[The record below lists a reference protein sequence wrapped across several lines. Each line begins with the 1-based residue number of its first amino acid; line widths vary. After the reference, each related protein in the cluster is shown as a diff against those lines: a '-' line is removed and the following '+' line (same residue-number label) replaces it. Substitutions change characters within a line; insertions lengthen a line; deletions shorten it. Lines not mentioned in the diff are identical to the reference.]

1 MAKGIFS
8 PTAPKVF
15 SIPASSFF
23 LEELAK
29 GIVAATGAKE
39 KPEALADALIFTPN
53 QRAAR
58 ELALALYRAVGG
70 TLLTPEIRALGDIE
84 EEDGL
89 AAFGPD
95 ALDLPPSLSTASR
108 RGALAR
114 LIQSWRA
121 HQEDGPLPPSSLLT
135 AADELATL
143 IDQAA
148 LVGGV
153 DWKKLDALST
163 ELAPHLAQHWQ
174 VSASFLD
181 IVMRGWPKYLKEA
194 DAIDAG
200 QRRLAAAEA
209 LFTRWAAKPPKHPVI
224 IAGSTGTGHAT
235 RRLMQAVLKLPRG
248 IVVFPGVDPDLE
260 SWPAVADAPS
270 HPQHAMGETLKWLGL
285 TSQNVHAWP
294 GGEEGG
300 DESRAEISR
309 RRLINEALAPAS
321 ETRNWNKRLV
331 ALAAPRAP
339 QDLVTEALAGLSLVE
354 AEDEAEEALAAALL
368 LRETLESSH
377 QTAALVTPEASL
389 ARRVA
394 AILERWG
401 IDIAPSSGTPLQ
413 RTSPGAFLLLLAR
426 WVRDPGD
433 PVRLLAVLKH
443 EFASINRSP
452 ADLQR
457 IISRLEREAL
467 RGPRRHAS
475 LDDLAHRLETTEF
488 EPTDDDNQKQ
498 RDEQKKQALLAC
510 AAFVR
515 DMDKLQAPAAPAF
528 AGKHINGQHAAEAIA
543 RLAEAIAG
551 GAHIWSGKPGAMAA
565 QFITQLGELSTAMGA
580 IEADDF
586 ADFAETIMQRMLA
599 APDAAEHPRIA
610 IWGPLE
616 ARLQRRDRM
625 ILASLNEGSWP
636 RPAAADAFLNR
647 TLRKQLGLPDPDE
660 RLGLSAHDFAQMA
673 NAPEVILLR
682 ARRVDDKPAVA
693 SRWLWRL
700 RTLAAGGLGGRD
712 EAEAALRTADNSDPL
727 VWARAIRHV
736 ADVKP
741 APVPRP
747 TPPVEAR
754 ALNKFSPSRAVQLIR
769 DPYADYARRVLHLS
783 PLRRVGEDID
793 ARERGTAVHLAVETF
808 EMKDNTRT
816 IDELITTS
824 LTEAGA
830 APELIELEKP
840 LWLRAGDAYLR
851 WSKQREDKRVDF
863 ATEQKATLTFD
874 TSIGKVDLTATADR
888 VEKLS
893 DGSLAIV
900 DFKTGQPKTAA
911 QVERGLE
918 PQLALEAAIAAKS
931 AFGHIGPAKTSE
943 LIYFRMSLSAQTMS
957 EKNGQP
963 LAFDTGSTMD
973 IAEAALKGLADLI
986 DQYADPAQPYYS
998 KPRVEFAWSVSD
1010 YDRLARRAEW
1020 TTDEGGDE

>member
-1 MAKGIFS
+1 M
-8 PTAPKVF
+8 TKVF

-29 GIVAATGAKE
+29 GIVVATNARE
-39 KPEALADALIFTPN
+39 KPEALVDALIFTPN

-70 TLLTPEIRALGDIE
+70 TLLTPEIRPLGDIE

-95 ALDLPPSLSTASR
+95 ALDLPPALSPARR
-108 RGALAR
+108 RGALAK
-114 LIQSWRA
+114 LIQRWRTA
-121 HQEDGPLPPSSLLT
+121 QDDDPLPPASLLT
-135 AADELATL
+135 AADELAAL

-153 DWKKLDALST
+153 DWSRLESLST
-163 ELAPHLAQHWQ
+163 DLAPHLAQHWQ
-174 VSASFLD
+174 ISASFLD
-181 IVMRGWPKYLKEA
+181 IVMSAWPAYLKEEH
-194 DAIDAG
+194 AIDAG
-200 QRRLAAAEA
+200 ERRLAAAEA

-248 IVVFPGVDPDLE
+248 LVVFPGIDPDLQG
-260 SWPAVADAPS
+260 WAAVADAAS

-285 TSQNVHAWP
+285 TARDVHAWP
-294 GGEEGG
+294 GG
-300 DESRAEISR
+300 AETPAEVSR
-309 RRLINEALAPAS
+309 RRLINEALAPAV
-321 ETRNWNKRLV
+321 ETPDWTVRLS
-331 ALAAPRAP
+331 ALAKPRSP
-339 QDLVTEALAGLSLVE
+339 EDLVTEALAGLSLVE

-377 QTAALVTPEASL
+377 RTAALVTPEASL

-401 IDIAPSSGTPLQ
+401 LDIAPSSGIPLQ
-413 RTSPGAFLLLLAR
+413 RTSPGGFLLLLTH

-443 EFASINRSP
+443 EFASIGREP

-457 IISRLEREAL
+457 IVSRLEREAL
-467 RGPRRHAS
+467 RGPRRHS
-475 LDDLAHRLETTEF
+475 TLEDLALRLEH
-488 EPTDDDNQKQ
+488 PA
-498 RDEQKKQALLAC
+498 DEKKRPQPDC
-510 AAFVR
+510 AAFIR
-515 DMDKLQAPAAPAF
+515 DIARLHAPASAAF
-528 AGKHINGQHAAEAIA
+528 AGERIDGKPAAEAIA
-543 RLAEAIAG
+543 RLAEDIAS
-551 GAHIWSGKPGAMAA
+551 GARVWSGRNGECAA
-565 QFITQLGELSTAMGA
+565 RFITQLGELSDSMGA
-580 IEADDF
+580 IAADDF
-586 ADFAETIMQRMLA
+586 PAFAETVMQRMLA
-599 APDAAEHPRIA
+599 APDVAEHPRIA
-610 IWGPLE
+610 IWGSLE

-636 RPAAADAFLNR
+636 KPAAADAFLNR
-647 TLRKQLGLPDPDE
+647 TLRKQLNLPDPDE
-660 RLGLSAHDFAQMA
+660 RVGLSAHDFAQMA

-712 EAEAALRTADNSDPL
+712 EAEAALRPTENSDPL

-736 ADVKP
+736 ADVTP
-741 APVPRP
+741 AAIPKP
-747 TPPVEAR
+747 TPPVDKR

-769 DPYADYARRVLHLS
+769 DPYGDYARRILRLE

-808 EMKDNTRT
+808 EKKDNTRT
-816 IDELITTS
+816 IDDLVITS
-824 LTEAGA
+824 LNEAGA
-830 APELIELEKP
+830 TPELIELEKP

-851 WSKQREDKRVDF
+851 WSKQRDGHRVDF
-863 ATEQKATLTFD
+863 ATEEEGKITFD
-874 TSIGKVDLTATADR
+874 SAVGPVELKAKADR
-888 VEKLS
+888 VELLS
-893 DGSLAIV
+893 DGTLAMV

-918 PQLALEAAIAAKS
+918 PQLALEAAIAARSK
-931 AFGHIGPAKTSE
+931 FGHIGLASTSE

-963 LAFDTGSTMD
+963 LSFDTGSTMD
-973 IAEAALKGLADLI
+973 VAEAALKGLQDLI
-986 DQYADPAQPYYS
+986 EQYADPSQPYYS

>member
-1 MAKGIFS
+1 M
-8 PTAPKVF
+8 PKVF

-29 GIVAATGAKE
+29 GIVVATNARE

-70 TLLTPEIRALGDIE
+70 TLLTPEIRPLGDIE
-84 EEDGL
+84 DEDGL

-95 ALDLPPSLSTASR
+95 ALDLPPALSPARR
-108 RGALAR
+108 RGALAK
-114 LIQSWRA
+114 LIQHWRTA
-121 HQEDGPLPPSSLLT
+121 QDDDPLPPASLLA
-135 AADELATL
+135 AADELAAL

-153 DWKKLDALST
+153 DWSRLESLST
-163 ELAPHLAQHWQ
+163 DLAPHLAQHWQ
-174 VSASFLD
+174 ISASFLD
-181 IVMRGWPKYLKEA
+181 IVMSAWPAYLKEEH
-194 DAIDAG
+194 AIDAG
-200 QRRLAAAEA
+200 ERRLAAAEA

-248 IVVFPGVDPDLE
+248 LVVFPGVDPDLQG
-260 SWPAVADAPS
+260 WAAVADAAS

-285 TSQNVHAWP
+285 SAKDVHAWP
-294 GGEEGG
+294 GGAETP
-300 DESRAEISR
+300 AEISR
-309 RRLINEALAPAS
+309 RRLINEALAPAV
-321 ETRNWNKRLV
+321 ETPDWTVRLSALAKPRSPEDLV
-331 ALAAPRAP
+331 A
-339 QDLVTEALAGLSLVE
+339 EALAGLSLVE

-377 QTAALVTPEASL
+377 RTAALVTPEASL

-401 IDIAPSSGTPLQ
+401 LDIAPSSGIPLQ
-413 RTSPGAFLLLLAR
+413 RTPPGGFLLLLIH

-443 EFASINRSP
+443 EFASIGRKP

-457 IISRLEREAL
+457 LVSRLEREAL
-467 RGPRRHAS
+467 RGPRRHAT
-475 LDDLAHRLETTEF
+475 LEDLALRLERPADARER
-488 EPTDDDNQKQ
+488 PQPDH
-498 RDEQKKQALLAC
+498 

-515 DMDKLQAPAAPAF
+515 DIARLHAPASAAF
-528 AGKHINGQHAAEAIA
+528 AGERIDGKQAAEAIA
-543 RLAEAIAG
+543 RLAEDIAG
-551 GAHIWSGKPGAMAA
+551 SAHVWSGRNGECAA
-565 QFITQLGELSTAMGA
+565 RFITQLGELSDSMGA
-580 IEADDF
+580 IAADDF
-586 ADFAETIMQRMLA
+586 PAFAETVMQRMLA
-599 APDAAEHPRIA
+599 APDTAEHPRIA

-625 ILASLNEGSWP
+625 ILASLNEGAWP

-647 TLRKQLGLPDPDE
+647 TLRRQLNLPDPDE
-660 RLGLSAHDFAQMA
+660 RVGLSAHDFAQMA

-712 EAEAALRTADNSDPL
+712 AAEAALLPAENSNPL

-736 ADVKP
+736 ADVTP
-741 APVPRP
+741 AAIPKP
-747 TPPVEAR
+747 TPPVDKR
-754 ALNKFSPSRAVQLIR
+754 GLNKFSPSRAVQLIR
-769 DPYADYARRVLHLS
+769 DPYGDYAKRVLRLE

-808 EMKDNTRT
+808 ENKDNART
-816 IDELITTS
+816 IDDLVITS
-824 LTEAGA
+824 LNEAGA
-830 APELIELEKP
+830 TPELIELEKP

-851 WSKQREDKRVDF
+851 WSKQRDGHRVDF
-863 ATEQKATLTFD
+863 ATEQEGMITFE
-874 TSIGKVDLTATADR
+874 TSIGSVELKAKADR
-888 VEKLS
+888 VELLS
-893 DGSLAIV
+893 DGTLAMV

-918 PQLALEAAIAAKS
+918 PQLALEAAIAARTK
-931 AFGHIGPAKTSE
+931 FGHIGPASTSE

-963 LAFDTGSTMD
+963 LSFDTGSTMD
-973 IAEAALKGLADLI
+973 IAEAALKGLQELI
-986 DQYADPAQPYYS
+986 EQYADPGQPYYS

>member
-1 MAKGIFS
+1 M
-8 PTAPKVF
+8 
-15 SIPASSFF
+15 
-23 LEELAK
+23 
-29 GIVAATGAKE
+29 
-39 KPEALADALIFTPN
+39 
-53 QRAAR
+53 
-58 ELALALYRAVGG
+58 GG

-95 ALDLPPSLSTASR
+95 ALDLPPALSTASR

-121 HQEDGPLPPSSLLT
+121 HQKDGPLPPSSLLT
-135 AADELATL
+135 AADELAAL

-200 QRRLAAAEA
+200 ERRLAAAEA

-248 IVVFPGVDPDLE
+248 VVIFPGIDPDLE
-260 SWPAVADAPS
+260 GWAAVADAAS

-285 TSQNVHAWP
+285 TAKDVHAWP
-294 GGEEGG
+294 GG
-300 DESRAEISR
+300 DETPAEISR

-321 ETRNWNKRLV
+321 ETRDWNKRLFS
-331 ALAAPRAP
+331 LAAPRAP

-377 QTAALVTPEASL
+377 QTAAVVTPEASL

-401 IDIAPSSGTPLQ
+401 IDIAPSSGTPLH

-443 EFASINRSP
+443 EFASIGRES

-467 RGPRRHAS
+467 RGPRRHSS
-475 LDDLAHRLETTEF
+475 LEDLALRLEHPKE
-488 EPTDDDNQKQ
+488 E
-498 RDEQKKQALLAC
+498 RKKPQPEC

-515 DMDKLQAPAAPAF
+515 DIAKLHAPAATAF
-528 AGKHINGQHAAEAIA
+528 AGQHINGQHASEAIA
-543 RLAEAIAG
+543 RLAEDIAG
-551 GAHIWSGKPGAMAA
+551 GAHVWSGKPGAMAA

-586 ADFAETIMQRMLA
+586 ADFAETVMQRMLA

-647 TLRKQLGLPDPDE
+647 TLRKQLNLPDPDE
-660 RLGLSAHDFAQMA
+660 RVGLSAHDFAQMA

-700 RTLAAGGLGGRD
+700 RTLAAGGLGGRE
-712 EAEAALRTADNSDPL
+712 EAEAALRPADNSDPL

-741 APVPRP
+741 APIPKP
-747 TPPVEAR
+747 TPPADKR
-754 ALNKFSPSRAVQLIR
+754 ALNRFSPSRAVQLIR
-769 DPYADYARRVLHLS
+769 DPYGDYAKRILRLE

-808 EMKDNTRT
+808 EKKDNTRT
-816 IDELITTS
+816 IDDLVITS
-824 LTEAGA
+824 LTDAGA

-851 WSKQREDKRVDF
+851 WSKQRDGHRVDF
-863 ATEQKATLTFD
+863 ETEKEAAITFD
-874 TSIGKVDLTATADR
+874 ASIGKVELKAKADR
-888 VEKLS
+888 VEQLS
-893 DGSLAIV
+893 DGTLAMV

-918 PQLALEAAIAAKS
+918 PQLALEAAIAAR
-931 AFGHIGPAKTSE
+931 APFGRIGPAKTSE

-963 LAFDTGSTMD
+963 LSFDTGSTMD
-973 IAEAALKGLADLI
+973 IAEAALKGLQDLI
-986 DQYADPAQPYYS
+986 EQYADPSQPYYS

>member
-8 PTAPKVF
+8 PTSAKVF

-95 ALDLPPSLSTASR
+95 ALELPPSLSTASR

-114 LIQSWRA
+114 LIQSWRT
-121 HQEDGPLPPSSLLT
+121 HQEEGPLPPSSLLT

-194 DAIDAG
+194 EAIDAG
-200 QRRLAAAEA
+200 ERRLAAAEA

-248 IVVFPGVDPDLE
+248 IVVFPGIDPDLE
-260 SWPAVADAPS
+260 SWAAVADAPS

-294 GGEEGG
+294 GG
-300 DESRAEISR
+300 DESPAEVSR

-331 ALAAPRAP
+331 VLAETHSP
-339 QDLVTEALAGLSLVE
+339 QDLVTQALAGLSLVE

-426 WVRDPGD
+426 WVRDPGN

-452 ADLQR
+452 GDLQT
-457 IISRLEREAL
+457 ITSRLEREAL

-475 LDDLAHRLETTEF
+475 LEDLAHRLDNPVFDE
-488 EPTDDDNQKQ
+488 TDDEKQKE
-498 RDEQKKQALLAC
+498 RNERKRQALAEC
-510 AAFVR
+510 GSFVR
-515 DMDKLQAPAAPAF
+515 DIAGLHAPAKSAF
-528 AGKHINGQHAAEAIA
+528 AGKHINGQHASEAIA

-551 GAHIWSGKPGAMAA
+551 GAHVWSGKSGAMAA

-580 IEADDF
+580 IEADHF
-586 ADFAETIMQRMLA
+586 ADFAETVMQRMLA
-599 APDAAEHPRIA
+599 PPDAAEHPRIA

-647 TLRKQLGLPDPDE
+647 TLRKQLNLPDPDE
-660 RLGLSAHDFAQMA
+660 RVGLSAHDFAQMA

-712 EAEAALRTADNSDPL
+712 EAEAALQTADNSDPL

-741 APVPRP
+741 ASVPKP
-747 TPPVEAR
+747 TPPADKR

-769 DPYADYARRVLHLS
+769 DPYGDYAKRILRLE

-808 EMKDNTRT
+808 EKPGNTRT
-816 IDELITTS
+816 IDDLVITS
-824 LTEAGA
+824 LNEAGA
-830 APELIELEKP
+830 TPELIELEKP

-851 WSKQREDKRVDF
+851 WSKARDRHRVDF
-863 ATEQKATLTFD
+863 ATEKEGKITFD
-874 TSIGKVDLTATADR
+874 SAAGPVELKAKADR
-888 VEKLS
+888 VELLA
-893 DGSLAIV
+893 DGTLAMV

-918 PQLALEAAIAAKS
+918 PQLALEAAIAARAK
-931 AFGHIGPAKTSE
+931 FGHIGPADTSE

-963 LAFDTGSTMD
+963 LSFDTGSTMD
-973 IAEAALKGLADLI
+973 IANAALKGLTDLI
-986 DQYADPAQPYYS
+986 NQYADPAQPYYS